1 MRRLLVV
8 VLLAFTL
15 AACESSKLD
24 RAAAVVVSGRVLAAD
39 GAPAGGAPVALVREP
54 SIGEIFTGLLVVPL
68 TFGLACLGEAP
79 AAGLCRGRTV
89 ERTVTGDDGTYRLNL
104 TGGETQT
111 AFGNTVDFTL
121 STAVSGATV
130 TADFKIQT
138 ENLVLPDLQAWQP
151 AVSVAAGRIGWDPP
165 APGSYQVVIEDGA
178 GQLVWTFDS
187 TRPTVTFDPRVLE
200 DTAGKLAVSAL
211 TKAGAE
217 GTSVSI
223 RRQSARVD
231 YRSTVGPP
239 LSRGRPCTAGVP
251 AGPVTPCPLTDG
263 NFANELPRP
272 APATT
277 TSTTAPTAP
286 VPESTTIDLGRSAEV
301 SFIVVRGC
309 TCQVERS
316 TDGQTWTAAGRATGY
331 TVVVPARTGP
341 ARFIRLT
348 GPLSDLHEVSI
359 WEGPAPAATSP
370 APPATPGAPPAV
382 AAPAPAPAAVS
393 TEPSRTAPAL
403 IALVLLL
410 LAAVGTAAGA
420 FAVRRG

>member
-1 MRRLLVV
+1 MRRLLLV
-8 VLLAFTL
+8 VLLAATL

-79 AAGLCRGRTV
+79 AASVCRGRTV
-89 ERTVTGDDGTYRLNL
+89 ERTVTAADGTYRLNL

-165 APGSYQVVIEDGA
+165 APGSYQVVVEDGA

-187 TRPTVTFDPRVLE
+187 TRPSVSFDPRVLE
-200 DTAGKLAVSAL
+200 DTAGKLAVAAITS
-211 TKAGAE
+211 AGAE

-231 YRSTVGPP
+231 YRSAAGPP
-239 LSRGRPCTAGVP
+239 LSRGRPCTAGAP
-251 AGPVTPCPLTDG
+251 AAPVTPCPFTDG
-263 NFANELPRP
+263 NFVNVLSR
-272 APATT
+272 PATT
-277 TSTTAPTAP
+277 TSTSTTSPSAA
-286 VPESTTIDLGRSAEV
+286 VPESTTLDLGRSADV
-301 SFIVVRGC
+301 SLIVVRGC
-309 TCQVERS
+309 ACQVERS
-316 TDGQTWTAAGRATGY
+316 TDGQTWTAVGRATGY
-331 TVVVPARTGP
+331 TVVVPSRTGP
-341 ARFIRLT
+341 ARFR
-348 GPLSDLHEVSI
+348 
-359 WEGPAPAATSP
+359 
-370 APPATPGAPPAV
+370 
-382 AAPAPAPAAVS
+382 
-393 TEPSRTAPAL
+393 
-403 IALVLLL
+403 
-410 LAAVGTAAGA
+410 
-420 FAVRRG
+420 VRRDE